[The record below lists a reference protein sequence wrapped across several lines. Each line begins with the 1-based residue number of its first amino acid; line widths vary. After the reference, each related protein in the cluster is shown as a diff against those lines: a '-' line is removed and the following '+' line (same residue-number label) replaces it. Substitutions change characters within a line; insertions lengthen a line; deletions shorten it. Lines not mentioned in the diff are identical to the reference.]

1 MLLQFLRARSQ
12 RHRVKEER
20 FLSLFETYEG
30 RELVCFDCETTGLD
44 PQTAE
49 IISLAAI
56 KICDNRILTSD
67 VLEMVI
73 RPQGEVSEESI
84 KIHQLRNIDVKRGI
98 DIKQAMERF
107 LDFIG
112 RRTLVGYF
120 LEFDV
125 AMVNK
130 YVDPLFGVRLPNKQV
145 EVSAVY
151 HDLKIGLIP
160 RKRLDLRFNTM
171 MRELDLPV
179 MGKHDAYNDALMTAM
194 MYVKLDSMLDHRL
207 TGTFRERV
215 HYGPIL
221 PG

>member
-1 MLLQFLRARSQ
+1 MFLRILRNEWQ
-12 RHRVKEER
+12 RTRVKER
-20 FLSLFETYEG
+20 RYLDLFKEYEG

-44 PQTAE
+44 PKTAE
-49 IISLAAI
+49 LISLAAI

-73 RPQGEVSEESI
+73 RPKGPVSEESI
-84 KIHQLRNIDVKRGI
+84 KIHQLRNIDVERGI
-98 DIKQAMERF
+98 DVKEAMERF
-107 LDFIG
+107 LDFVG

-125 AMVNK
+125 AMINK
-130 YVDPLFGVRLPNKQV
+130 YVDPMFGVRLPNKQI

-160 RKRLDLRFNTM
+160 QKRLDLRFDTI
-171 MRELDLPV
+171 MRELGLPL
-179 MGKHDAYNDALMTAM
+179 MGKHDAYNDALMAAM
-194 MYVKLDSMLDHRL
+194 MYVKLDSIVDHKL
-207 TGTFRERV
+207 MGTIRERV

>member
-1 MLLQFLRARSQ
+1 MLLRILRNETQ
-12 RHRVKEER
+12 RYRVKEER
-20 FLSLFETYEG
+20 FRSLFKEYEG

-44 PQTAE
+44 PARAE
-49 IISLAAI
+49 LIALAAI

-67 VLEMVI
+67 VLDMVI
-73 RPQGEVSEESI
+73 RPEGKVSEDSI
-84 KIHQLRNIDVKRGI
+84 KIHQLRNIDMERGI
-98 DIKQAMERF
+98 DIKEAMERF

-130 YVDPLFGVRLPNKQV
+130 YVDPIFGVRLPNKLR
-145 EVSAVY
+145 EVSAIY

-160 RKRLDLRFNTM
+160 RKRLDLRFDTI
-171 MRELDLPV
+171 MRELDLPII
-179 MGKHDAYNDALMTAM
+179 GKHDAYNDALMTAM
-194 MYVKLDSMLDHRL
+194 MYVKLDSILDHKL
-207 TGTFRERV
+207 AGTFRERV